1 MRWTGHCRF
10 FPNHSREGDENEAVH
25 FDAGCGRL
33 RCRERDR
40 NRAGEEGRR
49 QGQGRPDGQE
59 GRQEVG
65 QEELHQEVLQIEGRS
80 QERRAL
86 QERRSQEVT
95 RLMIKAKAGAPLP
108 FLLMR
113 SVLAL
118 AALAA
123 VPALAQPPVT
133 QLNAGMH
140 LIRAEVVSD
149 PGTRAEGL
157 MYRKSMA
164 QNAGMLFVFDEA
176 AVHCMWMKNTLIP
189 LSVAFIDDR
198 GAIVNIADMEPQTE
212 ASHCA
217 AQPVRYALEMN
228 RGWFAARGVKP
239 GSRLG
244 GIPGVK

>member
-1 MRWTGHCRF
+1 
-10 FPNHSREGDENEAVH
+10 
-25 FDAGCGRL
+25 
-33 RCRERDR
+33 
-40 NRAGEEGRR
+40 
-49 QGQGRPDGQE
+49 
-59 GRQEVG
+59 
-65 QEELHQEVLQIEGRS
+65 
-80 QERRAL
+80 
-86 QERRSQEVT
+86 
-95 RLMIKAKAGAPLP
+95 
-108 FLLMR
+108 MR
-113 SVLAL
+113 SVIAF

-123 VPALAQPPVT
+123 APALAQASVA

-140 LIRAEVVSD
+140 LIRAEVVSE
-149 PGTRAEGL
+149 PGTRAQGL

-164 QNAGMLFVFDEA
+164 QNAGMLFIFDEA

-239 GSRLG
+239 GARLG
-244 GIPGVK
+244 GIPGIKKD